1 MIGLPDA
8 AELELQDEMWGRAC
22 IAAQERRVDDEDL
35 LTVQRMLA
43 QAGRWDGVYVL
54 SVMAGLETSVLI
66 DADEKIFI
74 DWGTAG
80 QVTLQPPVGGRIPF
94 KLWVHTHPRFASYWS
109 STDTNSLSL
118 GTGILESAM
127 VLGQPGPKHSSNR
140 SLIEAEED
148 AMLSDRGPLSQW
160 TDEEPVP
167 WTEWYGLNNINV
179 EVME

>member
-8 AELELQDEMWGRAC
+8 EELELQDDVWERAC

-35 LTVQRMLA
+35 LLAQRMLA
-43 QAGRWDGVYVL
+43 QVGRWDGVYVL

-140 SLIEAEED
+140 SLVEVND
-148 AMLSDRGPLSQW
+148 GSMLSEQGPLSQW
-160 TDEEPVP
+160 TDEDPVP
-167 WTEWYGLNNINV
+167 WTEWYGLNNIEV

>member
-1 MIGLPDA
+1 
-8 AELELQDEMWGRAC
+8 
-22 IAAQERRVDDEDL
+22 
-35 LTVQRMLA
+35 
-43 QAGRWDGVYVL
+43 
-54 SVMAGLETSVLI
+54 
-66 DADEKIFI
+66 
-74 DWGTAG
+74 
-80 QVTLQPPVGGRIPF
+80 
-94 KLWVHTHPRFASYWS
+94 
-109 STDTNSLSL
+109 
-118 GTGILESAM
+118 M

>member
-8 AELELQDEMWGRAC
+8 EELELQDEMWERAC

-35 LTVQRMLA
+35 LTAQHMLA

-54 SVMAGLETSVLI
+54 SVIAGLETSVLI

-140 SLIEAEED
+140 SLIEVDND
-148 AMLSDRGPLSQW
+148 ACSVIKDRLASGLTKNPFRGPNG
-160 TDEEPVP
+160 TV
-167 WTEWYGLNNINV
+167 
-179 EVME
+179 